1 MSQTWTLKKGTNEKG
16 ILAKFP
22 DPIPFDNP
30 KVNLYM
36 YRQEE
41 EITEKDPVNIEDK
54 TAFIRKKKKRRSL
67 RAKSTIHLE
76 EPPKQNPLE
85 EFERINVEGNVV
97 DSNVEG
103 GVSSAKYA
111 LLQVVKKN
119 GSVDPSNMIINV
131 ILIGDS
137 YHFKNIV
144 STRVEKS
151 LEELDNEYEKQQR
164 LQKESNKRYHRISSA
179 LNRTTETNQEE
190 EGIPSAF
197 GSGSVAGKKKGIGGS
212 KKIIDG
218 FRGHMNDGGQDVDE
232 ERNFDEYNGVG
243 LEYEENLSDDED
255 DAELLQGVDEAREE
269 NDVDG
274 GDIFEDDDLESDS
287 SSEADDEDD
296 DEIDSGDSKDKA
308 LAQASSELSDYIIS
322 KKAAQAIN
330 TSTVSMEDGMIV
342 VNHAA
347 NITNNEQSQNTTQL
361 ISTSEKRKGSPEI
374 VDDEKNKKP
383 RVATNTNQGPVLTE
397 EYVKQTII
405 RMGGRVNIKDLRD
418 ELKKPIKKMGDA
430 GKTKFL
436 DIVRKVT
443 QSEEDAVFG
452 KILV

>member
-1 MSQTWTLKKGTNEKG
+1 
-16 ILAKFP
+16 
-22 DPIPFDNP
+22 
-30 KVNLYM
+30 M

-41 EITEKDPVNIEDK
+41 EITEKDPINLEDK
-54 TAFIRKKKKRRSL
+54 TAFIRKKKRRRSL
-67 RAKSTIHLE
+67 RAKTTIHLE
-76 EPPKQNPLE
+76 EPPKQNQLLD
-85 EFERINVEGNVV
+85 FERINLEGNIVDSSVEGI
-97 DSNVEG
+97 
-103 GVSSAKYA
+103 SSAKYA

-131 ILIGDS
+131 ILIGDT

-179 LNRTTETNQEE
+179 LNKSLEPNQDD
-190 EGIPSAF
+190 EGPSNVF
-197 GSGSVAGKKKGIGGS
+197 GSGSIAGKKKGTSS
-212 KKIIDG
+212 KKVSDN
-218 FRGHMNDGGQDVDE
+218 FRGHMNDGGQDIDE
-232 ERNFDEYNGVG
+232 EKNFDEYNGVG

-287 SSEADDEDD
+287 SSEANDDDDD
-296 DEIDSGDSKDKA
+296 DEIDAGDSKDKA
-308 LAQASSELSDYIIS
+308 LAQASSELSDYIIN
-322 KKAAQAIN
+322 KKAAQALN
-330 TSTVSMEDGMIV
+330 TSTVTVEDGMIV
-342 VNHAA
+342 VNHSTT
-347 NITNNEQSQNTTQL
+347 NIEQPTTL
-361 ISTSEKRKGSPEI
+361 STTLSTTTTTTTTTTTEKRKGSPE
-374 VDDEKNKKP
+374 DTNDEKNKKP
-383 RVATNTNQGPVLTE
+383 RIGTNSNSNTSGSNNNNVTQGPVLTE
-397 EYVKQTII
+397 DYVKQTII

-436 DIVRKVT
+436 EIVRKLT

-452 KILV
+452 KILVLKK